1 MSIDFNLFEK
11 LREFIT
17 STYNQTLNAKR
28 LERLNKLFDDRTRI
42 QALKESEKIKQ
53 ILLNSSS
60 AALSGAKDAK
70 FNELECFLE
79 TSDADDFEMKYW
91 TFSWNRAGLVLSRD
105 ELGKIIDIYS
115 TLGKRAQII
124 GLNLLLLLLLAMSI
138 WPFLLIAEKEL
149 FITLGFSES
158 IWHIFILVISGFC
171 LVTVIKILYDW
182 SHWHDLNVI
191 LSRQKLQKNKCL
203 IYM

>member
-1 MSIDFNLFEK
+1 MSIDFNFFEK

-17 STYNQTLNAKR
+17 PTYNQTLNAKR
-28 LERLNKLFDDRTRI
+28 SERLNKFFDDRTRI
-42 QALKESEKIKQ
+42 QALKESEKIKE
-53 ILLNSSS
+53 ILLNSAA

-70 FNELECFLE
+70 FNELEYFLE

-91 TFSWNRAGLVLSRD
+91 TFAWNRAGFVVSRD
-105 ELGKIIDIYS
+105 ESGKIINIYS

-124 GLNLLLLLLLAMSI
+124 GLNLFLILAMSI
-138 WPFLLIAEKEL
+138 WPFLFMVEKEP
-149 FITLGFSES
+149 FINLGFSES
-158 IWHIFILVISGFC
+158 TWHIFILIISGFS

-191 LSRQKLQKNKCL
+191 LSRQKSLKK
-203 IYM
+203 